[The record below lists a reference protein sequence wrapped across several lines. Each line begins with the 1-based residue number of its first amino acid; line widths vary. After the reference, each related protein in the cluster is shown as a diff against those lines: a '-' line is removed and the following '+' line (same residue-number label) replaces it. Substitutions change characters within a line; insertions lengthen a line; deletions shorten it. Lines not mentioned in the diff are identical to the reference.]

1 MTRLVKN
8 GLEKHAAVA
17 DPSFDKFYHADT
29 NSGSYWAKQRE
40 ETFKKGLEKLYGDV
54 KGV

>member
-1 MTRLVKN
+1 MTRLVKK
-8 GLEKHAAVA
+8 GLEKHEAVA
-17 DPSFDKFYHADT
+17 DPSFDRFYQADT
-29 NSGSYWAKQRE
+29 NSGSYWARQQE

>member
-1 MTRLVKN
+1 MARLI
-8 GLEKHAAVA
+8 EKGMEIHAAIA
-17 DPSFDKFYHADT
+17 DPSFDRFYQADT
-29 NSGSYWAKQRE
+29 NSGSYWARQRE